1 MSKKKPQQKLS
12 IELVGLG
19 KSLDVAVMKVEE
31 RKNKSFLF
39 LELMRTGKWRLIV
52 TNDLVPE
59 LKDLQKIVVIRNGE
73 WKGLGFSHKART
85 QVLELEVYTSLKF
98 APEDA
103 TFQLDQLESGKWRI
117 NHTSDLIP
125 DFDKLESFTFHY
137 SEE

>member
-73 WKGLGFSHKART
+73 WKGLGFSHKTRT
-85 QVLELEVYTSLKF
+85 QVLELEVYASLNF

-103 TFQLDQLESGKWRI
+103 TFQLDQLDSGKWRI
-117 NHTSDLIP
+117 NHTTDLIP
-125 DFDKLESFTFHY
+125 DFTKLESFVFHY